1 LLATLEGGGRVG
13 DSLSVGRQPI
23 DVLVVEDDRDLRDA
37 MVESLR
43 QENYDT
49 LGAANGDEALGILR
63 EGRLPR
69 VIFLDLRMPVM
80 DGWEFCRILEGN
92 PTLAEIPIAIVS
104 ALREPRR
111 LPERKRDAGLFQKPV
126 DLDVLLGTARSYCR

>member
-1 LLATLEGGGRVG
+1 MA

-37 MVESLR
+37 MVETLR
-43 QENYDT
+43 LENYDA

-63 EGRLPR
+63 KGRLPQ

-80 DGWEFCRILEGN
+80 DGWEFCRVLQES

-126 DLDVLLGTARSYCR
+126 DLDILLGTARSYCR

>member
-1 LLATLEGGGRVG
+1 MA

-37 MVESLR
+37 MVETLR
-43 QENYDT
+43 LENYDA

-63 EGRLPR
+63 KGRVPQ

-80 DGWEFCRILEGN
+80 DGWEFCRVLQEN

-126 DLDVLLGTARSYCR
+126 DLDILLGTARSYCR

>member
-1 LLATLEGGGRVG
+1 VA

-37 MVESLR
+37 MVETLR
-43 QENYDT
+43 LENYDA

-63 EGRLPR
+63 KGRLPQ

-80 DGWEFCRILEGN
+80 DGWEFCRVLQES

-126 DLDVLLGTARSYCR
+126 DLDILLGTARSYCR

>member
-1 LLATLEGGGRVG
+1 VA

-37 MVESLR
+37 MVETLR
-43 QENYDT
+43 LENYDA
-49 LGAANGDEALGILR
+49 LGAANGDEALRILR
-63 EGRLPR
+63 KGRLPQ

-80 DGWEFCRILEGN
+80 DGWEFCRVLQES

-126 DLDVLLGTARSYCR
+126 DLDILLGTARSYCR

>member
-1 LLATLEGGGRVG
+1 LQV
-13 DSLSVGRQPI
+13 SLSVGRQPI

-37 MVESLR
+37 MVETLR
-43 QENYDT
+43 LENYDA

-80 DGWEFCRILEGN
+80 DGWEFCQVLEEN

-111 LPERKRDAGLFQKPV
+111 LPERRRDAGLFQKPV
-126 DLDVLLGTARSYCR
+126 DLDVLLGTARTYCR

>member
-1 LLATLEGGGRVG
+1 MA

-37 MVESLR
+37 MVETLR
-43 QENYDT
+43 LENYDA

-63 EGRLPR
+63 KGRPPQ

-80 DGWEFCRILEGN
+80 DGWEFCRVLQEN

-126 DLDVLLGTARSYCR
+126 DLDILLGTARSYCR

>member
-1 LLATLEGGGRVG
+1 MG

-43 QENYDT
+43 LENYDT

-80 DGWEFCRILEGN
+80 DGWEFCRILEEN

>member
-1 LLATLEGGGRVG
+1 MG

-80 DGWEFCRILEGN
+80 DGWEFCRILEEN